1 VLVKYRCATDRK
13 WLAVLLQLLE
23 LGVEEDARLRSARV
37 IATSAHSTQYTL
49 LVILASFFMNS
60 NIRLCPD
67 PLEELKRS
75 PHLSCGR
82 GRVGGKERKREEREK
97 RRRREGEVFKSLRLW
112 SRNLDLLCV
121 RSTY

>member
-1 VLVKYRCATDRK
+1 MLVKYRCATDRK

-23 LGVEEDARLRSARV
+23 LGGEEDARLRSARV

-82 GRVGGKERKREEREK
+82 DGWEERKEKGRREK
-97 RRRREGEVFKSLRLW
+97 RGEGGREKFSKVFAYG
-112 SRNLDLLCV
+112 V
-121 RSTY
+121 AT